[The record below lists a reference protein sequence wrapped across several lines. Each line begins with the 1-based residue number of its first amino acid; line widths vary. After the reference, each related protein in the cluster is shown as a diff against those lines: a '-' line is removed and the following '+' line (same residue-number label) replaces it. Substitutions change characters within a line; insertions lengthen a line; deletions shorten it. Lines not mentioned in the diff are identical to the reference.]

1 MLNSILAP
9 FGYQHKV
16 ANVCLLE
23 ARVGSDVLPKM
34 RSVLIKQTHSIRNRP
49 FHHVSFRL
57 VKIDVSREISVNT
70 ETFDP

>member
-1 MLNSILAP
+1 M
-9 FGYQHKV
+9 
-16 ANVCLLE
+16 
-23 ARVGSDVLPKM
+23 GSDVLPKM